1 MAMYITNHSTN
12 NSALVG
18 SSRHGENKFLR
29 RPLLGIARLHNLAL
43 TG

>member
-12 NSALVG
+12 NGALAG
-18 SSRHGENKFLR
+18 GSRHGENNFLR
-29 RPLLGIARLHNLAL
+29 RPLLGIARLRNLAL